1 VDLLFLRTPKNMASL
16 LSTYSKEELY
26 KKWKKQKTMLII
38 QGILLFLMVIF
49 AVFSTVENG
58 ISFKTF
64 LPLFFGPM
72 LFVMLFEIKN
82 IKKELATRK

>member
-26 KKWKKQKTMLII
+26 KKLKKQKTMLII
-38 QGILLFLMVIF
+38 QGILLFLMVLF

-58 ISFKTF
+58 ICYAF
-64 LPLFFGPM
+64 
-72 LFVMLFEIKN
+72 
-82 IKKELATRK
+82 